1 MRARLAGILLF
12 VIIAIYIV
20 ATRPFIPS
28 LSTQGH
34 LVLGSV
40 LFTVGLW
47 IFGSRWIPNS
57 VASMIMLVLILS
69 SGVSYA
75 VVFNGYTSR
84 AIWILIPALFFGF
97 ALTKTGL
104 GKRLAFMIMRFFKPS
119 YITLTISWVIIG
131 LVLSA
136 LTPSIA
142 VRIAIV
148 VPVAAATVE
157 IFRIQYG
164 SEGSGFIML
173 VAWSMAVIPGSG
185 WLTGALWGPSAIGF
199 FDSTPGLEGIIT
211 FDSWFKAAFL
221 PSEVLALLFVLG
233 LFIFMRP
240 QKRLNISSNIYQA
253 EYRALGPM
261 SFREKATLT
270 ILILTFLF
278 LVTAQWHKIPDVAV
292 LIIAF
297 ALLTA
302 FRVIEVKDIGPAI
315 SWDLVLF
322 MGAIMGLG
330 MIFYNTGIS
339 AFLSTVFSPLLN
351 TLAASPWLLLFVVL
365 PGLFI
370 WRFLDVAQLFAT
382 IPFLVPLLPV
392 LYSEYGIHPL
402 VLFMLFIMAGNCFF
416 TAYQQPFVI
425 LGQSLAG
432 PASWTP
438 SQLRK
443 AGIIYLAAS
452 LLTLFIAISYWQ
464 MIGFIQR

>member
-1 MRARLAGILLF
+1 
-12 VIIAIYIV
+12 
-20 ATRPFIPS
+20 
-28 LSTQGH
+28 
-34 LVLGSV
+34 
-40 LFTVGLW
+40 
-47 IFGSRWIPNS
+47 
-57 VASMIMLVLILS
+57 
-69 SGVSYA
+69 
-75 VVFNGYTSR
+75 
-84 AIWILIPALFFGF
+84 
-97 ALTKTGL
+97 
-104 GKRLAFMIMRFFKPS
+104 
-119 YITLTISWVIIG
+119 
-131 LVLSA
+131 
-136 LTPSIA
+136 
-142 VRIAIV
+142 
-148 VPVAAATVE
+148 
-157 IFRIQYG
+157 
-164 SEGSGFIML
+164 
-173 VAWSMAVIPGSG
+173 
-185 WLTGALWGPSAIGF
+185 
-199 FDSTPGLEGIIT
+199 
-211 FDSWFKAAFL
+211 
-221 PSEVLALLFVLG
+221 
-233 LFIFMRP
+233 
-240 QKRLNISSNIYQA
+240 
-253 EYRALGPM
+253 M

-365 PGLFI
+365 PGLFV
-370 WRFLDVAQLFAT
+370 WRFLDVAQLLAT

-416 TAYQQPFVI
+416 AAYQQPFVI

-452 LLTLFIAISYWQ
+452 LLTLIIAISYWQ
-464 MIGFIQR
+464 MTGFIQR